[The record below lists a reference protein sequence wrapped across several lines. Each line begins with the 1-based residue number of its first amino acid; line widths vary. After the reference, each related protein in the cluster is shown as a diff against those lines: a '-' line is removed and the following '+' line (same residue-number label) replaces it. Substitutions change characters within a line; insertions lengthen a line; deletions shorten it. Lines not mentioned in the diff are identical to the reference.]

1 MTATTQEHGDVLDGR
16 YRLERELGRG
26 GMATVYLAEDL
37 RHSRQVAVKVLH
49 PELAGRLGVDQFL
62 HEIRVTARL
71 QHPNILPLLDS
82 GTKDG
87 LPYYVMPYVACRSL
101 NHSRYHGRK
110 RPLEDVYRLTRQV
123 ADALD
128 YSHANDIIHLD
139 IKPENILLSEG
150 HAYVGDFGIARAVC
164 DRCLADGGGYSSFGT
179 PEYMSPEQATGADVL
194 DGRSDIYSLACVVY
208 EMLTGAPP
216 FRGITAEAVLFHQVT
231 SPPRSMTVVRE
242 DIPPSVDAVIL
253 QALAK
258 LPGERPATAGALA
271 TALVEAA
278 GASRW
283 RPLATGSRGSRR
295 RASTPGSVL
304 ELM

>member
-1 MTATTQEHGDVLDGR
+1 MTAITQGHGEVLDGR

-26 GMATVYLAEDL
+26 GMATVFLAEDL
-37 RHSRQVAVKVLH
+37 RHLRQVAVKVLH
-49 PELAGRLGVDQFL
+49 PELASRVGVDQFL
-62 HEIRVTARL
+62 HEIQVTARL

-87 LPYYVMPYVACRSL
+87 VPYYVMPYVACKSL

-164 DRCLADGGGYSSFGT
+164 DRCLAEGREYSPFGT

-231 SPPRSMTVVRE
+231 SQPRSVTAVRE
-242 DIPPSVDAVIL
+242 DVPPSVDAVIL

-271 TALVEAA
+271 AALVEAA

-283 RPLATGSRGSRR
+283 HPVATGSRGSRR
-295 RASTPGSVL
+295 PANTPGSVV
-304 ELM
+304 ELI